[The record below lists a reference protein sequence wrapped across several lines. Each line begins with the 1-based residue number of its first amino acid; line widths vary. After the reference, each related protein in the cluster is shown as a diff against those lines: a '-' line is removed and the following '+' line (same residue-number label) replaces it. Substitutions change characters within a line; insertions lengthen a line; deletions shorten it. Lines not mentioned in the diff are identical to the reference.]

1 MLKQQ
6 IKQKKG
12 QQGFT
17 LLEILV
23 VVAIMAFLVAMV
35 APRFA
40 GITGETVGV
49 VCDTNQQ
56 RMIAA
61 LAAYN
66 ERTGNLPSG
75 MVNLV
80 DENHVGVPAV
90 GVPVPVHRPTDTGE
104 LLRPDQGR
112 ATFFEDFFVRN
123 LFQTHVLNAAEAEEL
138 RRMGVGS
145 VHNLNAYNY
154 EGTARVVGTGPGEQ
168 VASAAR
174 QSAMR
179 NVPVASDLGVLMV
192 GMGAIDANA
201 ILTGPG
207 AVTTAGLLERVAGTP
222 HTHWGSPEWLGRIIM
237 GVGPESALIK
247 KGMITAAGLCPG
259 GIGNERVFWN
269 NYNVLLP
276 RLEATTARYDAAMQ
290 TYLFAKAEGGAIRE
304 FNLREHQQSF
314 MFLTQCPEGHRFAT
328 PDGFK
333 RWAIFAGA
341 DEANRAAATT
351 GTGSLEGVTF

>member
-6 IKQKKG
+6 IKQKG

-23 VVAIMAFLVAMV
+23 VVAIMAFLVAMM

-66 ERTGNLPSG
+66 EQTGSLPSG

-80 DENHVGVPAV
+80 DEGALGAV
-90 GVPVPVHRPTDTGE
+90 TRPTHTGE

-112 ATFFEDFFVRN
+112 ATFFEDFFARN
-123 LFQTHVLNAAEAEEL
+123 LFQTHVLNLAEADEL

-145 VHNLNAYNY
+145 VYNLNAYNY
-154 EGTARVVGTGPGEQ
+154 DGVTAAATQ
-168 VASAAR
+168 VAIADR
-174 QSAMR
+174 QGTMR
-179 NVPVASDLGVLMV
+179 PVPVADNLGVLMV
-192 GMGAIDANA
+192 GMGAADAVA
-201 ILTGPG
+201 TLTGPG
-207 AVTTAGLLERVAGTP
+207 AVTTAGLLVHAGTT
-222 HTHWGSPEWLGRIIM
+222 HHWGSPEWLGRIIM
-237 GVGPESALIK
+237 GVGPESALVK

-276 RLEATTARYDAAMQ
+276 RLEATTARYAGIMQ
-290 TYLFAKAEGGAIRE
+290 THLFARAEGDARRE

-314 MFLTQCPEGHRFAT
+314 MFLTQCPEGHRFAV

-333 RWAIFAGA
+333 RWAIFAGVEA
-341 DEANRAAATT
+341 DRAAATT
-351 GTGSLEGVTF
+351 ALDGVTF